1 MKERIL
7 NEMKKAL
14 ILPMI
19 EHELLVALEA
29 MEMEKALGPNGV
41 IIDFF
46 HNMWVVVGKEYVT
59 MV

>member
-1 MKERIL
+1 MKDRIP

-14 ILPMI
+14 IFPMI

-29 MEMEKALGPNGV
+29 MAMEKTLGPNGV

-46 HNMWVVVGKEYVT
+46 HNMWVVVGK
-59 MV
+59 

>member
-1 MKERIL
+1 MKDRIP

-29 MEMEKALGPNGV
+29 MAMEKTLGPNGV

-46 HNMWVVVGKEYVT
+46 HNMWVVVGK
-59 MV
+59 